1 MEEGGGT
8 PSQPRLPPALMAD
21 PQTSSRSSVKSRTF
35 TNGNGSRPSTTPLVL
50 PRLAPR
56 DCDRTTSAT
65 RPRAILPPEISA
77 RYPIPQIVSS
87 DFSNVGEDCVPKR
100 ADDKR
105 KSISNGQE
113 ACVTKTNDRGSY
125 LPGRKVVLVS

>member
-1 MEEGGGT
+1 MMEEGGGT
-8 PSQPRLPPALMAD
+8 PSKPRLPPALMAD
-21 PQTSSRSSVKSRTF
+21 PQTSSRSSVKSKIF
-35 TNGNGSRPSTTPLVL
+35 ANGNGSRPSTTPLVL

-56 DCDRTTSAT
+56 DSERSAT
-65 RPRAILPPEISA
+65 RPRTILPPEISA

-113 ACVTKTNDRGSY
+113 ACVTKTNDRGLY
-125 LPGRKVVLVS
+125 LLGRKVVLVS